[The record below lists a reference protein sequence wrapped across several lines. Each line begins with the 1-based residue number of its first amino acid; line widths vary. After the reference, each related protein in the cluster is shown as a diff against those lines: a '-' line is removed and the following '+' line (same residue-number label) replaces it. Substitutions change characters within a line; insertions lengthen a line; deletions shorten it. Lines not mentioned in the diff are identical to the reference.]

1 MKIIQVGPAP
11 LTNQEVNSILQA
23 EILDLRRRS
32 KLLEN
37 PEEVRE
43 DKEGVRRALDS
54 ATQISQYLQ
63 RCCPAVRHSDKDSV
77 SRFLASI
84 ADLPFHDDE
93 ILSIVNLGP
102 DEPVFFYGM
111 CDDCQERFSEDDLN
125 RTCDL
130 VRRHL
135 LGGKSATGEANP
147 IADVSER
154 EVAHTGEVAPLKH
167 ETAKENL
174 ECKGTASAASPT
186 SDVPEKNKIVSERE
200 LVVTAKEVLKS
211 EGTDPEATKS
221 QHGMEGSTVTKV
233 PDNAAVEKAA
243 SPRTQSGGPSV
254 PRCKAPEKR

>member
-135 LGGKSATGEANP
+135 LGGKSATGEADP

-186 SDVPEKNKIVSERE
+186 SDVPEK
-200 LVVTAKEVLKS
+200 EVLKS

-233 PDNAAVEKAA
+233 PDNAAVEKPLLQEPKAEAPA
-243 SPRTQSGGPSV
+243 SRG
-254 PRCKAPEKR
+254 AKRRKKGRIVEDD